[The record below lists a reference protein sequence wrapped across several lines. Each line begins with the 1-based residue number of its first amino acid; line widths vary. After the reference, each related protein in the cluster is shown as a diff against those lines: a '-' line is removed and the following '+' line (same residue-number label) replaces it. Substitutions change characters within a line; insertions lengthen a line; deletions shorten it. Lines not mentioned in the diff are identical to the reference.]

1 MGVQLEFSG
10 RTGRRAL
17 LALLATMAMWLSGGA
32 VQAQAALV
40 QVFPTIQGAGSITG
54 AGYSGCTNGVI
65 SNTFA
70 VGCPSASQDT
80 GFFGGTA
87 SVTLTATPRGSGGWQ
102 FIGWDNCPSGNGN
115 ATGTFSASVF
125 QTVNVFPRA
134 HFRDFT
140 GPTITGL
147 TPSFSTTQ
155 ARTVTFFWG
164 ADDLISSFLCQMD
177 SGPFEV
183 CSSGKTYTALT
194 EGTHTFRVRGT
205 DLIGNVGSFVNQDV
219 RILETV
225 LAALAG
231 TPAEGA
237 FLNTKAASFKLTS
250 LAGTSFDCLL
260 DTPAAGVPAFAGCGA
275 KGGDGS
281 LTKSFVAAD
290 FPTDGVY
297 QFQARARDGAVI
309 DASPIVRTFTI
320 DTVPPNVINL
330 ASPTITDGIVTTALT
345 AAFTFATSEAPGSFL
360 RFECKLDGGDF
371 ETCSSG
377 KSFSDL
383 PFGGHTFTVRARD
396 KANNV
401 GPEVSRSW
409 TISARDNDGD
419 GFNQRSDCNDD
430 NAAINPIATDIPDN
444 GIDEN
449 CDGVQATDPDRDD
462 DGFQPPADCND
473 GNPNIKPGV
482 TDTPD
487 NGVDENCDGSDAK
500 TPPLPRVPATV
511 SFNFPAPG
519 KKSTKFTVFLVKTV
533 PAGSKIVARC
543 KGKACGK
550 KPPKQT
556 INNAKGTV
564 RLKKFQRKFKVGSVI
579 EVRVTK
585 SGMEGIVKQVKIN
598 KKKNPSIITKC
609 LSGSRVVSCA

>member
-10 RTGRRAL
+10 RTGRH
-17 LALLATMAMWLSGGA
+17 ALLATLAALFVLAIAVPAANATLIVSPFLSGSGEVRA
-32 VQAQAALV
+32 NGSSAILCQQGVLLNTTVVACPAPPQLATDCNIFFCFTNTVHLDPTPKPGWRFSGWTGCGSVSGSRCTMSASIFDVFGFAPTAFFREIVDTTLVSGPPDFTNSKSATFVYRTTSGLTFTGCQIDATPVTCGTATNRQAQSTFNNLSEGLHTFRV
-40 QVFPTIQGAGSITG
+40 AG
-54 AGYSGCTNGVI
+54 
-65 SNTFA
+65 F
-70 VGCPSASQDT
+70 SA
-80 GFFGGTA
+80 
-87 SVTLTATPRGSGGWQ
+87 
-102 FIGWDNCPSGNGN
+102 NGN
-115 ATGTFSASVF
+115 PSDTPVVRTWRVDTIA
-125 QTVNVFPRA
+125 PL
-134 HFRDFT
+134 
-140 GPTITGL
+140 ITGL
-147 TPSFSTTQ
+147 T
-155 ARTVTFFWG
+155 
-164 ADDLISSFLCQMD
+164 
-177 SGPFEV
+177 
-183 CSSGKTYTALT
+183 
-194 EGTHTFRVRGT
+194 
-205 DLIGNVGSFVNQDV
+205 
-219 RILETV
+219 
-225 LAALAG
+225 
-231 TPAEGA
+231 
-237 FLNTKAASFKLTS
+237 
-250 LAGTSFDCLL
+250 
-260 DTPAAGVPAFAGCGA
+260 
-275 KGGDGS
+275 
-281 LTKSFVAAD
+281 
-290 FPTDGVY
+290 
-297 QFQARARDGAVI
+297 
-309 DASPIVRTFTI
+309 
-320 DTVPPNVINL
+320 
-330 ASPTITDGIVTTALT
+330 SPTITADNIVTTALNAT
-345 AAFTFATSEAPGSFL
+345 FTWGVTEVGGL
-360 RFECKLDGGDF
+360 QRFECKIDTGDF
-371 ETCSSG
+371 EPCTSG
-377 KSFSDL
+377 KTYNDL
-383 PFGGHTFTVRARD
+383 PFGERTFTVRGID
-396 KANNV
+396 KAGNIGADAKRTWN
-401 GPEVSRSW
+401 
-409 TISARDNDGD
+409 IQARDNDGD
-419 GFNQRSDCNDD
+419 GFNQRSDCDD
-430 NAAINPIATDIPDN
+430 GNPAINPIATDIPDN